1 MSARAPAAA
10 LLCFLS
16 SAAGASVDGPAIHEA
31 ATRHQVGA
39 PAEVPPGGVVWSRD
53 VATWRLVNGSVRR
66 FAPMPG
72 GGSFGFVFEGSGRF
86 TMDVPD
92 AFERDQLRRF
102 ASDPALTRVD
112 VPFSRLIVRTCAALP
127 SGLPAAGDGSTGA
140 SPITDDRVQEWLR
153 FGHQDLDARLVAA
166 ALTPGDTYLIAEA
179 ETPDWGWIAFVFD
192 PFEQEEARLVKVRRQ
207 NEFTEV
213 WVSLDRAE
221 ERAPDGRPSSPHR
234 FPIDVSFVDLDIDA
248 RTLKGSALKLEDPVR
263 EWIKVRAEIAF
274 TPQVEGARALDLELD
289 PWAVVDSVSGPDG
302 SPIPFARE
310 RVGGRFAAVD
320 NDLSDSSLLLF
331 LDPPL
336 ARGKLRRLTVHYRLK
351 VYNFAE
357 GRSWY
362 PGPRDGFFDPHTAKL
377 TFHLPKKYSVRAV
390 GRSEEESTA
399 EDGAIS
405 TWVVARPTKML
416 GFCIGRDF
424 VEEKLVADGA
434 PTVLSFGHET
444 GFTSGNMVHN
454 VGADVANSLAF
465 FSRYFGVTLPNERL
479 VATRVLGYQG
489 QAFDGLLYL
498 SQYTYDEEHPGA
510 SELFRAHEAAHEF
523 WGHLVGWKSYR
534 DQWLSEAF
542 AEYSAMLFVQ
552 ASHPKA
558 RLFEEIVE
566 AYSNE
571 QTGSVRSM
579 NSKFGRPWN
588 VFLRADERRLVG
600 PISAGWRASA
610 ALVPQGYELQVYD
623 KGALVLHMVH
633 SILRVA
639 VRDRDVLREV
649 FHELL
654 TTYSGKEISTDD
666 FRHVLEAQTHSDWSS
681 FFAAWVDG
689 TAIPKFR
696 WHATVGNAASGGGRF
711 PVRLEVETLGV
722 PEGFTTPVPVGFEF
736 SGDKHATLLVQA
748 AAGKRSID
756 LELPA
761 KPIRV
766 EFNPGRAILGE
777 TDRY

>member
-1 MSARAPAAA
+1 M
-10 LLCFLS
+10 
-16 SAAGASVDGPAIHEA
+16 
-31 ATRHQVGA
+31 
-39 PAEVPPGGVVWSRD
+39 
-53 VATWRLVNGSVRR
+53 
-66 FAPMPG
+66 
-72 GGSFGFVFEGSGRF
+72 
-86 TMDVPD
+86 
-92 AFERDQLRRF
+92 
-102 ASDPALTRVD
+102 
-112 VPFSRLIVRTCAALP
+112 
-127 SGLPAAGDGSTGA
+127 
-140 SPITDDRVQEWLR
+140 
-153 FGHQDLDARLVAA
+153 
-166 ALTPGDTYLIAEA
+166 
-179 ETPDWGWIAFVFD
+179 
-192 PFEQEEARLVKVRRQ
+192 
-207 NEFTEV
+207 
-213 WVSLDRAE
+213 
-221 ERAPDGRPSSPHR
+221 
-234 FPIDVSFVDLDIDA
+234 
-248 RTLKGSALKLEDPVR
+248 
-263 EWIKVRAEIAF
+263 RAEIAF
-274 TPQVEGARALDLELD
+274 TPQVEGARALHLELD
-289 PWAVVDSVSGPDG
+289 PWAIVDSVSGPDG

-310 RVGGRFAAVD
+310 RVGGKFAAVD

-362 PGPRDGFFDPHTAKL
+362 PGSREGFFDSHTAKL

-390 GRSEEESTA
+390 GRAEGDSTA
-399 EDGAIS
+399 EDGVTS
-405 TWVVARPTKML
+405 TWIVAKPTKML

-424 VEEKLVADGA
+424 VEETLAAAGA

-465 FSRYFGVTLPNERL
+465 FARYFGVALPNDRL

-510 SELFRAHEAAHEF
+510 SELFRAHEAAHEY

-552 ASHPKA
+552 ASHPKE

-571 QTGSVRSM
+571 QTGSVRAL

-600 PISAGWRASA
+600 PISAGWRAST
-610 ALVPQGYELQVYD
+610 ALVPQGYQLQVYD

-633 SILRVA
+633 ALLRIA
-639 VRDRDVLREV
+639 VRDRDVFRDV

-654 TTYSGKEISTDD
+654 TAYAGKDISTDD
-666 FRHVLEAQTHSDWSS
+666 FRRVLEAQTRSDWSG

-696 WHATVGNAASGGGRF
+696 WRATVGSAAGAAGRF

-722 PEGFTTPVPVGFEF
+722 SREFTTPVPVAFEF
-736 SGDKHATLLVQA
+736 GSDKSATLLVQV
-748 AAGKRSID
+748 AAGKKTID

-761 KPIRV
+761 KPTRV
-766 EFNPGRAILGE
+766 EFNPGRTILGE
-777 TDRY
+777 TERD